1 MKIYNNLT
9 ELVGNTPML
18 KLERYCRFN
27 KLNAQIIAK
36 LECFN
41 PLSSIKDRVALAMI
55 DKAEET
61 GTLKPGAVI
70 IEPTSGNT
78 GIGIVFAGAC
88 RDYRVILTMPDTM
101 SKERIKILK
110 ALGAEIVLTEG
121 KLGMTGAINRA
132 KELLN
137 EIEGSFMPLQFENLA
152 NPEIHE
158 KTTAL
163 EIIRDTDANIDVFVA
178 GVGTGGTLSGVV
190 RTLKKRLKNVK
201 VVAVE
206 PKDSP
211 VLSGGEAGPHAL
223 QGIGAGFIPKTY
235 DSTVADEIITIEK
248 EEAYQACRDVAKME
262 GLLIGI
268 SSGAALCAAKKL
280 AEQDENKGKN
290 IVVIFPDSGERYLS
304 TDLY

>member
-27 KLNAQIIAK
+27 ELNAQIIAK

-55 DKAEET
+55 DKAEEI

-78 GIGIVFAGAC
+78 GIGLAFAGAC
-88 RDYRVILTMPDTM
+88 RGYRVILTMPDTM

-178 GVGTGGTLSGVV
+178 GVGTGGTLSGVG

-211 VLSGGEAGPHAL
+211 VLSGGKPGPHAL

-235 DSTVADEIITIEK
+235 DTTVADKIITIEK
-248 EEAYQACRDVAKME
+248 EEAYQTCRDVAKME

>member
-18 KLERYCRFN
+18 KLERYCHFN

-78 GIGIVFAGAC
+78 GIGLAFAGAC
-88 RDYRVILTMPDTM
+88 KGYKVILTMPDTM
-101 SKERIKILK
+101 SKERIKILE

-158 KTTAL
+158 KTTAI

-178 GVGTGGTLSGVV
+178 GVGTGGTLSGVG

-211 VLSGGEAGPHAL
+211 VLSGGKAGPHAL

-235 DSTVADEIITIEK
+235 DTTVADEIITIEK

-268 SSGAALCAAKKL
+268 SSGAALCAAKRL
-280 AEQDENKGKN
+280 AEKNENKGKN